1 MARTGRRPGT
11 TRTREEILRAARLDF
26 SEKGYEGTSVRGI
39 ARRAGV
45 DPSLVHHYFG
55 TKDQVFAAAM
65 ELPYD
70 PGELL
75 ERIMLDDPEHD
86 PAEAVVRA
94 FLRVWGDEHGRAPFL
109 ALFRSAM
116 TSEQA
121 AEVLRGFMTD
131 VLVRRIAPKLGVE
144 PLRAAL
150 ISSQLFGMVLVRH
163 VVRVEPLASADPEE
177 VVARYAPAVRLV
189 MGLPSGVGRISTE
202 AGRPVDGA
210 ADLPD

>member
-1 MARTGRRPGT
+1 MARTGRRPGA

-26 SEKGYEGTSVRGI
+26 AEKGYDGASVRGI

-45 DPSLVHHYFG
+45 DPALVHHYFG
-55 TKDQVFAAAM
+55 TKDQVFVAAM
-65 ELPYD
+65 EIPYD

-75 ERIMLDDPEHD
+75 ERIMLDPEHD
-86 PAEAVVRA
+86 PAEAVVRT
-94 FLRVWGDEHGRAPFL
+94 FLRVWDDEHGRAPFV
-109 ALFRSAM
+109 ALLRSAM
-116 TSEQA
+116 TSERA
-121 AEVLRGFMTD
+121 ADVLRGFMTD
-131 VLVRRIAPKLGVE
+131 VLARQIAPKIGVE